1 MRCEYSQQLY
11 LPELSKLVIYLDQFF
26 LSHAFRSK
34 VAEFVDCV
42 ELISELAHNQLI
54 VCPMSSVHE
63 TETHQ
68 WRDSRADELWKFIKR
83 TSRGQAFEPTYRVKH
98 DQIMRGFTR
107 YLSQDTASFPI
118 SREDALDD
126 INVWDDYFWIDTG
139 GKPDNVELTR
149 KLKDEAVTGLVGL
162 FPKWRK
168 SEMSFEDHQ
177 AYELRSGGNGY
188 IQLYLQ
194 KWNRLAS
201 GDLSAIYNSPID
213 SQIVENMVRH
223 LEDEKG
229 ANPLLIAQTFFA
241 SQYYARVPYE
251 YISSGIITVLRDRV
265 KTGQF
270 SNPEKA
276 IDRLQGLFFDMDF
289 IAAYA
294 PYCDAM
300 FVDAAMLPLVT
311 DERLELQSKYGVK
324 FFAKT
329 NWNAFL
335 AYLESIKTRKTPELA
350 RAIDLVYPRT
360 KGIRAKA

>member
-1 MRCEYSQQLY
+1 MQCEYSQQLY
-11 LPELSKLVIYLDQFF
+11 LPELSKSVIYLDQFF

-34 VAEFVDCV
+34 VTEFVDCID
-42 ELISELAHNQLI
+42 LISELAHDQLI
-54 VCPMSSVHE
+54 VCPWSSVHE

-68 WRDSRADELWKFIKR
+68 WKRADELWDFIKR
-83 TSRGQAFEPTYRVKH
+83 TSRGQAFEPTYQIKH

-107 YLSQDTASFPI
+107 FLVQDTTSFPI
-118 SREDALDD
+118 CRDDALPDD
-126 INVWDDYFWIDTG
+126 INVWEDYFWVDTG
-139 GKPDNVELTR
+139 SKPDNVDLTR
-149 KLKDEAVTGLVGL
+149 KLKEEAVASLVSL
-162 FPKWRK
+162 FPKWRE
-168 SEMSFEDHQ
+168 SETSFKDHQ

-194 KWNRLAS
+194 MMSRIVS
-201 GDLSAIYNSPID
+201 GDFSATYNSPID

-229 ANPLLIAQTFFA
+229 MNPLTIAQNYFA
-241 SQYYARVPYE
+241 SQYYADVPYE

-270 SNPEKA
+270 TNPEKA
-276 IDRLQGLFFDMDF
+276 IDRLRGLFFDMDF

-300 FVDAAMLPLVT
+300 FVDAAMLPVVT
-311 DERLELQSKYGVK
+311 DERLAMQQKYGAK

-329 NWNAFL
+329 NWDDFMI
-335 AYLESIKTRKTPELA
+335 YLESFKNLKTAELV
-350 RAIDLVYPRT
+350 RAIDLVYPKT
-360 KGIRAKA
+360 SKGMA